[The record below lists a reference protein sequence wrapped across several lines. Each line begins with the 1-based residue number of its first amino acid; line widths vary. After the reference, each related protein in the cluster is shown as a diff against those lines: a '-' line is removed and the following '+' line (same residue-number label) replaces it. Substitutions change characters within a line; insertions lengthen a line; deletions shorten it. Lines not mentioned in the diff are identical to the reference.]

1 MKYCGSEALQSPR
14 HCHEVTRVTTN
25 LDTKPTSVTVFRDG
39 ARVTRTGVT
48 HAAPGDQSFVISDV
62 TGYAQDDSFRV
73 KGSGSAALKAI
84 DVKKKQLTFEPTGSL
99 KELKAELDKI
109 EKRKLTLSDLIA
121 YQESR
126 VAQLASISKQ
136 FYSEFGKWY
145 AAKESK
151 MDQMTAMDKA
161 SMELL
166 RDAKKK
172 LRESREELKEVEAK
186 YNAVQSNI
194 SRVQGERRTETVTE
208 VTVALEVSE
217 ETDIRLDLTY
227 QLSSAGWEPNYDVD
241 IADKK
246 ARVRRIAMIANQSL
260 EDWTDVALTVST
272 ASARPVEAVKAEPF
286 YVDVYQP
293 VVLRA
298 MAAAGGGVGR
308 PMPREAAKDEIMF
321 EEKAEEEAPPAAE
334 EMAERYAETAESISG
349 TVMYELPGTVSIPS
363 TAEPHPITLTEEMY
377 DSKRLHFW
385 NAYAMREVVA
395 QDEITNGDSVL
406 LPGQTK
412 VYAAGDFIGQ
422 TYLGMIAPREKFRLG
437 TRSAYDIK
445 AEKKLLTKDTERAGI
460 SKGKRRREYKYR
472 LAFKNFAKEKIEV
485 KVVDRIPY
493 SSTEK
498 ITVSLQTPS
507 LPYDKSEL
515 GIIEWNAAIEPAK
528 ELNIDYVYVVEWEQ
542 QIEIRPPLP

>member
-1 MKYCGSEALQSPR
+1 MS
-14 HCHEVTRVTTN
+14 TN
-25 LDTKPTSVTVFRDG
+25 LETKVTSVTVFRDG
-39 ARVTRTGVT
+39 ARVTRTGLA
-48 HAAPGDQSFVISDV
+48 HATPGEQSFIISDI

-73 KGSGSAALKAI
+73 KGTGAAALRGI
-84 DVKKKQLTFEPTGSL
+84 DVKKKQLTFEPAGSL
-99 KELKAELDKI
+99 KELKAELEKI
-109 EKRKLTLSDLIA
+109 EKRKVSLTDLIA

-126 VAQLASISKQ
+126 VAQLTSISKQ

-186 YNAVQSNI
+186 YNAIQSNI

-208 VTVALEVSE
+208 VAVTLDVTG

-227 QLSSAGWEPNYDVD
+227 QLSNAEWEPNYDVD

-246 ARVRRIAMIANQSL
+246 ARIRRIAMVSNQSL
-260 EDWTDVALTVST
+260 EEWTDVALTVST

-286 YVDVYQP
+286 YIDVYQP

-298 MAAAGGGVGR
+298 MAAEAGGAGR
-308 PMPREAAKDEIMF
+308 PMPREAADRMMMV
-321 EEKAEEEAPPAAE
+321 EKEAGEEAPPAAE
-334 EMAERYAETAESISG
+334 EMAERYAETTESISG
-349 TVMYELPGTVSIPS
+349 TVMYELPGTVTIPS
-363 TAEPHPITLTEEMY
+363 TVEPHPITLTEEMY

-406 LPGQTK
+406 LPGPTK

-422 TYLGMIAPREKFRLG
+422 TYLAMIAPREKFRLG
-437 TRSAYDIK
+437 TRSAYDVK
-445 AEKKLLTKDTERAGI
+445 AEKKLLAKDTEKAGI

-493 SSTEK
+493 SSSEK
-498 ITVSLQTPS
+498 VTVSLQTPS
-507 LPYDKSEL
+507 IPYEKSEL

-528 ELNIDYVYVVEWEQ
+528 ELSIDYGFVVEWEQ
-542 QIEIRPPLP
+542 QLEIRPPLP